1 MISVVVADDHDLVRM
16 GIVRMLSDSR
26 NLEVVGQAASG
37 EEAVKLSRDLAPDI
51 VLMDVRMP
59 GIGGLAATRK
69 IVAYDSEIKVI
80 ALTAYTDDPFPAKL
94 MQAGASGFITKGSS
108 PEQMLD
114 AVLKVARGQRY
125 ISPEVAQDMA
135 LKPFNSASD
144 ESPFA
149 QLSERELQIS
159 LMILACDKVPEIAD
173 KLNISTKTVNSY
185 RYRLFEKLDIKGDV
199 ELALLA
205 VRHGLIDERLD

>member
-1 MISVVVADDHDLVRM
+1 MITIIVADDHDLVRM
-16 GIVRMLSDSR
+16 GIVRMLSDAP
-26 NLEVVGQAASG
+26 NVEVVAQASTG
-37 EEAVKLSRDLAPDI
+37 EEAVKLCRQLRPSI

-69 IVAYDSEIKVI
+69 IVSFDPDIKVI

-94 MQAGASGFITKGSS
+94 IQAGAKGFITKGAN

-114 AVLKVARGQRY
+114 AIRKVNSGQRY

-135 LKPFNSASD
+135 LRPYAQDTK
-144 ESPFA
+144 ESPFT
-149 QLSERELQIS
+149 QLSERELQIA
-159 LMILACDKVPEIAD
+159 LMISSCDKVRDIAT
-173 KLNISTKTVNSY
+173 KLSISTKTVNSY
-185 RYRLFEKLDIKGDV
+185 RYRLFEKLGINSDV

-205 VRHGLIDERLD
+205 VRYGLIEEGLA